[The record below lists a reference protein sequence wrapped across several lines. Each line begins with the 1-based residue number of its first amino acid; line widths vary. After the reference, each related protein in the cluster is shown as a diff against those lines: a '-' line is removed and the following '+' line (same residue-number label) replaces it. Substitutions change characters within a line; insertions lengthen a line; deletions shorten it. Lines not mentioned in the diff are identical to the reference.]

1 MSRGTLSPRFETSL
15 RLLTRG
21 GPGSLERLCPWKT
34 FLETFSTPDSVT
46 IVSISLVIR
55 MSFVSLP
62 LNRFLIFII
71 NDDFQFKKI
80 TITKSVLNNFYIS
93 YASGIIS
100 MQFLYS
106 LIIFFSYSNYV
117 YLDISISSFSFY
129 ILQGDRRYWLDLQIT
144 KKCEK

>member
-93 YASGIIS
+93 YASRIIS

-129 ILQGDRRYWLDLQIT
+129 ILQGDRRY
-144 KKCEK
+144 

>member
-55 MSFVSLP
+55 MSFVCLP

-93 YASGIIS
+93 YASEIIS
-100 MQFLYS
+100 MQFLIPIH
-106 LIIFFSYSNYV
+106 LFFNYLLLV
-117 YLDISISSFSFY
+117 FKLSSFSFY
-129 ILQGDRRYWLDLQIT
+129 ILQDDRWYWSISN
-144 KKCEK
+144 KKVWEINIIF

>member
-129 ILQGDRRYWLDLQIT
+129 ILQGDRRY
-144 KKCEK
+144 